1 MIEKFFDIST
11 VLMTLFSSLEI
22 LKDEKEIELIYDID
36 ATVPKELKGN
46 ADALSQLLAQLL
58 TFVFYQTDQKEV
70 VLSISAPKDFLYEE
84 AVSFQV
90 KNTGLSKEKVTNF
103 LENSLKKNL
112 EQLQGNIVVDEKNPG
127 DIHIEIPFK
136 LNELGKRRHYRLTDM
151 AMLGKKVLLI
161 CESRK
166 VAQSIQKMFQY
177 FLYEVDVGIE
187 AYKRNGSNMN
197 RYDILLIED
206 KLITAKFEEMVS
218 KLQQKIP
225 LKYVILKG
233 AHYSEPK
240 ESNIEAAYLIKPVM
254 QESIYELILSLFEQE
269 SQNRSIKDEEKKII
283 VNMEKYIDETVK
295 KEAESVVQQ
304 SRMALKEENSTEVVE
319 REAEEEK
326 DLPVLDIR
334 EGEKNAGMVGLSY
347 EKELQKFLESFDR
360 SDVYFR
366 QAVNEKSTWKIKEFC
381 IELEKQA
388 KSIGAQSMSRFADRV
403 SLLFVYDKLDTLPVY
418 TGKYHM
424 ELRRLVTEIK
434 KYLSLLQ
441 RQDK

>member
-22 LKDEKEIELIYDID
+22 IKDEKEIELVYDID

-46 ADALSQLLAQLL
+46 AEALSQLLAQLL

-84 AVSFQV
+84 SISFQV
-90 KNTGLSKEKVTNF
+90 KNSGLSREKVEHF
-103 LENSLKKNL
+103 LQNSLKKNL
-112 EQLQGNIVVDEKNPG
+112 DLLQGKSIVDEENPA
-127 DIHIEIPFK
+127 DIHIDIPFK

-151 AMLGKKVLLI
+151 GMLGKKVLLI

-233 AHYSEPK
+233 PHYTEEK
-240 ESNIEAAYLIKPVM
+240 GKQVDAAYLIKPVM

-269 SQNRSIKDEEKKII
+269 SKNRSIKDEEKKII

-295 KEAESVVQQ
+295 KEAQSVIQQ
-304 SRMALKEENSTEVVE
+304 NRTALKEQSGTEAG
-319 REAEEEK
+319 AEEEEEA
-326 DLPVLDIR
+326 DLPVLDTK
-334 EGEKNAGMVGLSY
+334 EGERNAGMVALSY
-347 EKELQKFLESFDR
+347 EKELRKFLDSFDR

-381 IELEKQA
+381 MELEKQA
-388 KSIGAQSMSRFADRV
+388 KHIGAQSMSRFADRV
-403 SLLFVYDKLDTLPVY
+403 SLLFVYDKLDTLPIY
-418 TGKYHM
+418 TGKYHT
-424 ELRRLVTEIK
+424 ELKKLVTEIK
-434 KYLSLLQ
+434 KYLSSQ
-441 RQDK
+441 QSS